1 MTGAANMTSIEQPST
16 ATRSTL
22 LAVLLGGL
30 IGAAIACL
38 VLDPQF
44 IRGNGGTWVHPRND
58 LVAYLVAWNY
68 YIVDRWRLPL
78 FSIPA
83 MSYPEGGNVL
93 FNDALPVT
101 AFMTKVVYHATGAR
115 VNPYGWWVFLTYILQ
130 GATAARLA
138 FAVGTRSYWA
148 AGAAA
153 VFAIVNIAFVA
164 RLGHTAV
171 SSHFLIL
178 WVLALYFDSL
188 RHRRVLGLECGAV
201 LALTLLVNAYLFVM
215 IAGFVAVTVITL
227 WWREQLTRRDF
238 ARVGA
243 AVGVTFAI
251 GMLAGYGVLL
261 INPTT
266 MKAQGFGHYSWNVI
280 SLLLPP
286 EGFFGFLANV
296 PRDATH
302 GQYEGESFI
311 GAGALLVL
319 VLCLVSRP
327 RQVAASLARHWV
339 YVAALAG
346 FAAYAAS
353 NLVYVGNVL
362 VVSYPLPTFLIDLGN
377 YFRATGRFIWPL
389 AYSLTILPVAAL
401 FRWWR
406 PAPAIAAALMAVCLQ
421 IQEAKPGLEYRRQQM
436 AQPNEELIDTS
447 LVESWLAQHQRVWQ
461 VPSWDCGGLG
471 RSRRVWGSREANSE
485 LQVQFAAARLAVPTN
500 SVYSSRTFKDC
511 GPELAWASHPELD
524 DGTLYL
530 LGLASVAQS
539 PQLAR
544 LARSNACVTLD
555 WGVVCSRR
563 WAQMAEDRRVASDP
577 RER

>member
-1 MTGAANMTSIEQPST
+1 MPIRSHARPSARYISRRDRDVGSLSLLPELRDEGRWVRKIRVHGQHELAGGACDAGHERGPVSRFTRLDDLGAVTFGGRSRSRVGRACEQKDFVPDSQAVENTGQLGKEARGVFRVLCDWNEDRSDPTLCCGTRCWSGSCRCGPRDPEPPARPWPVASGAHYTMTGAANMTSIEQPST
-16 ATRSTL
+16 ATRSRL

-101 AFMTKVVYHATGAR
+101 AFMTKVAYHATGAR
-115 VNPYGWWVFLTYILQ
+115 VNPYGWWVFLTYVLQ

-138 FAVGTRSYWA
+138 FAVGTRWYWA

-362 VVSYPLPTFLIDLGN
+362 VVSVP
-377 YFRATGRFIWPL
+377 ATNVL
-389 AYSLTILPVAAL
+389 D
-401 FRWWR
+401 R
-406 PAPAIAAALMAVCLQ
+406 P
-421 IQEAKPGLEYRRQQM
+421 R
-436 AQPNEELIDTS
+436 
-447 LVESWLAQHQRVWQ
+447 
-461 VPSWDCGGLG
+461 
-471 RSRRVWGSREANSE
+471 
-485 LQVQFAAARLAVPTN
+485 
-500 SVYSSRTFKDC
+500 
-511 GPELAWASHPELD
+511 
-524 DGTLYL
+524 
-530 LGLASVAQS
+530 
-539 PQLAR
+539 
-544 LARSNACVTLD
+544 
-555 WGVVCSRR
+555 
-563 WAQMAEDRRVASDP
+563 
-577 RER
+577 

>member
-1 MTGAANMTSIEQPST
+1 MTSMEQAPI
-16 ATRSTL
+16 ATRSL
-22 LAVLLGGL
+22 PALLLGAV
-30 IGAAIACL
+30 IGAVIALL

-44 IRGNGGTWVHPRND
+44 IRGTGGTWIHPKND

-93 FNDALPVT
+93 FNDALPV
-101 AFMTKVVYHATGAR
+101 AALATKVLYHATGAR
-115 VNPYGWWVFLTYILQ
+115 VNPYGWWVFLTYVLQ
-130 GATAARLA
+130 GAAAARLV
-138 FAVGTRSYWA
+138 FAVGARSYWA
-148 AGAAA
+148 AVAAA
-153 VFAIVNIAFVA
+153 VFAIINIAFVA

-188 RHRRVLGLECGAV
+188 RRRRMLALESGAV

-215 IAGFVAVTVITL
+215 VSAFVGVTVATL
-227 WWREQLTRRDF
+227 WLRDQLTRRDG
-238 ARVGA
+238 ARLGIALAVTL
-243 AVGVTFAI
+243 AVGI
-251 GMLAGYGVLL
+251 LAGYGVLL
-261 INPTT
+261 TNPTT
-266 MKAQGFGHYSWNVI
+266 MKAQGFGHYSWNVG

-286 EGFFGFLANV
+286 EGVFGFLANV

-302 GQYEGESFI
+302 GQYEGEAFI
-311 GAGALLVL
+311 GAGALFVF
-319 VLCLVSRP
+319 VLCLVSSP
-327 RQVAASLARHWV
+327 RKVAAAVARHWV

-353 NLVYVGNVL
+353 NLVYVGDVL
-362 VVSYPLPTFLIDLGN
+362 AVSYPLPAFLIDLGN

-389 AYSLTILPVAAL
+389 SYSLTILPLAGL
-401 FRWWR
+401 FRWWPR
-406 PAPAIAAALMAVCLQ
+406 LPAIVIALVAIVLQ
-421 IQEAKPGLEYRRQQM
+421 VQEAAPDLARRRGQM
-436 AQPNEELIDTS
+436 AQPNEELIDTR
-447 LVESWLAQHQRVWQ
+447 LVESWLSKHQRVWQ

-471 RSRRVWGSREANSE
+471 RSRRVWGSREANAE
-485 LQVQFAAARLAVPTN
+485 LQVQLAAARLDVPIN
-500 SVYSSRTFKDC
+500 SVYTSRTFKDC
-511 GPELAWASHPELD
+511 APEIAWASDPRLD

-530 LGLASVAQS
+530 VGLASVANT
-539 PQLAR
+539 PQLSQ

-555 WGVVCSRR
+555 WGVVCSRS
-563 WAQMAEDRRVASDP
+563 WLQTAEDRGLASDR